1 MDLVNTTNHSEIHA
15 YIGNSVVN
23 FNLETTVNIYVKDF
37 LKRSI
42 LKVFGAIRKIH
53 SEWLQNLNKEVEIL
67 V

>member
-1 MDLVNTTNHSEIHA
+1 M
-15 YIGNSVVN
+15 VN
-23 FNLETTVNIYVKDF
+23 FSSETTVYIYVTDV

-53 SEWLQNLNKEVEIL
+53 AEWLQNLNKEVEIL